1 MPHPN
6 NRDTIKFVSFKR
18 NDSIYVQVEEQKYPS
33 PPLCKILNFFS
44 SEWIFNGFILFHSI
58 VIMILIGLPKQNLCT
73 SDSPYSLTDF
83 PRSDLH
89 VSFPFSS
96 KLFDLKSGGSQ
107 LQGHILDLHCQL
119 S

>member
-1 MPHPN
+1 M
-6 NRDTIKFVSFKR
+6 VSYLHF
-18 NDSIYVQVEEQKYPS
+18 
-33 PPLCKILNFFS
+33 
-44 SEWIFNGFILFHSI
+44 I

-73 SDSPYSLTDF
+73 SDVPYSLTDF

-107 LQGHILDLHCQL
+107 LHKNQGHILDLHCQL

>member
-1 MPHPN
+1 M
-6 NRDTIKFVSFKR
+6 VSYFSLYCYYDL
-18 NDSIYVQVEEQKYPS
+18 NWPS
-33 PPLCKILNFFS
+33 
-44 SEWIFNGFILFHSI
+44 
-58 VIMILIGLPKQNLCT
+58 KQNLCT
-73 SDSPYSLTDF
+73 SDVPYSLTDF

-107 LQGHILDLHCQL
+107 LHKNQGHILDLHCQL

>member
-1 MPHPN
+1 ML
-6 NRDTIKFVSFKR
+6 DF
-18 NDSIYVQVEEQKYPS
+18 
-33 PPLCKILNFFS
+33 NFFS
-44 SEWIFNGFILFHSI
+44 SERIFNGFILFHFI
-58 VIMILIGLPKQNLCT
+58 VIMILIGLPKQNPCT
-73 SDSPYSLTDF
+73 SDVPFSLTDY

-107 LQGHILDLHCQL
+107 LHKNQGHILDLHCQL

>member
-1 MPHPN
+1 METLLN
-6 NRDTIKFVSFKR
+6 LSRSKEMIA
-18 NDSIYVQVEEQKYPS
+18 SISKWKSKNTHLHLYVRFY
-33 PPLCKILNFFS
+33 FFS
-44 SEWIFNGFILFHSI
+44 SEWIFNGFILFHFI

-73 SDSPYSLTDF
+73 SDVPYSLTDF

-96 KLFDLKSGGSQ
+96 KLFDLKWSYFGFTLSV
-107 LQGHILDLHCQL
+107 ILAVNIQPCRAI